1 VALSRLRAWL
11 RSERVACGVERR
23 TRICFLAP
31 VPASTAVTAQGGIT
45 MTATK
50 TMMLAAVVW
59 VAIASSPQA
68 QSVSKANVLKMNAT
82 ITAIDAGNRMLTLRD
97 DKGNEDTFS
106 VSKDVQRFDELKVGQ
121 KVGLT
126 YYESVVF
133 QVVKPGEKGSGTSFD
148 AAVNR
153 GTGALPAGTIA
164 TQEKMT
170 VTVKAIDPAVPSV
183 TVATDDGRVVTR
195 KIENKKNLENIKP
208 GDKIDITFTRALVT
222 AVTPAN

>member
-1 VALSRLRAWL
+1 
-11 RSERVACGVERR
+11 
-23 TRICFLAP
+23 
-31 VPASTAVTAQGGIT
+31 

-50 TMMLAAVVW
+50 TVMLAAVVW

-121 KVGLT
+121 KVNLT

-153 GTGALPAGTIA
+153 GTGTLPAGTIA

-170 VTVKAIDPAVPSV
+170 VTVKAIDAAVPSV
-183 TVATDDGRVVTR
+183 TVVTDDGRVVTR
-195 KIENKKNLENIKP
+195 KIDNKKNLENIKP